1 VTNWLELSVDVD
13 PEAVEAV
20 SELFARFGYNGG
32 VVIEQPVGDAADEP
46 GNWEDIPQ
54 AWVDDSRPVSV
65 RTYLCNDAQAP
76 ETRRQ
81 IEEALW
87 HLAQMRQVGPL
98 RVEERNEEDW
108 ANAWK
113 SFYTTLRVGKRIV
126 IKPSWLDFTPNEG
139 DIVVD
144 LDPGMAFG
152 TGYHPTTALCLEALE
167 DYAQPDTNIL
177 DLGTG
182 SGILAIA
189 AGKLGGPSVRVFAV
203 DTDAVA
209 VEATRENVERNGLDG
224 QIVVEQGS
232 TAAAA
237 ERGPYNLV
245 VANLLASIII
255 VLAKSLHDLLEP
267 GGTLISSGIFHER
280 GDNVI
285 VALEKA
291 GLPIRE
297 KRQEGDWLCLIS
309 VRER

>member
-1 VTNWLELSVDVD
+1 MNWLELSVDVD

-20 SELFARFGYNGG
+20 SELFTRFGYNGG
-32 VVIEQPVGDAADEP
+32 VVIEQPIGDMKAEP
-46 GNWEDIPQ
+46 GNWEDLPQ
-54 AWVDDSRPVSV
+54 VWIDESRPVSV
-65 RTYLCNDAQAP
+65 RTYLSNDAQAP

-98 RVEERNEEDW
+98 HVEEREEEDW

-113 SFYTTLRVGKRIV
+113 SFYVTLRVGKRTV
-126 IKPSWLDFTPNEG
+126 IKPSWLEFTPNEE

-152 TGYHPTTALCLEALE
+152 TGYHPTTALCLATLE
-167 DYAQPDTNIL
+167 EHVRPDSNIL

-189 AGKLGGPSVRVFAV
+189 AAKLGGPSVRIFAV
-203 DTDAVA
+203 DTDGVA
-209 VEATRENVERNGLDG
+209 VVATRENVARNGLSE
-224 QIVVEQGS
+224 QVVVEQGS
-232 TAAAA
+232 TALAADF
-237 ERGPYNLV
+237 GPYNLI
-245 VANLLASIII
+245 VANLLAAIII
-255 VLAKSLHDLLEP
+255 DLAGSLHDLLEP

-285 VALEKA
+285 AALEKA
-291 GLPIRE
+291 GLPVRE
-297 KRQEGDWLCLIS
+297 KKQEGDWLCLIS
-309 VRER
+309 VREQ